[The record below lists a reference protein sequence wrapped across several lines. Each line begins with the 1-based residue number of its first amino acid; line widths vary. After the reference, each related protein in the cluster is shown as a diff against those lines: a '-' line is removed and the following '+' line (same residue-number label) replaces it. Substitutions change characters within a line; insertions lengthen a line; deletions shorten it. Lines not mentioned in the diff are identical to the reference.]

1 MDLKKFR
8 GRFENALKEIDP
20 VIGQSLGQILQREV
34 SLKYNIAEESNLN
47 SALMSAAYPVVT
59 LFFHSGTCNKQQ
71 FNLVLLPVP
80 FVAAFYAW
88 MISGQP
94 DLEISDEHLEG
105 LKEAVDQV
113 FGQVKMAVAD
123 DTSAFVM
130 DKMEIKKAL
139 RAEEAVARVAE
150 GLSGIRCDY
159 EFNSGSEAFKIGYY
173 CWTTIPDYQEDA
185 GKTEAKLDT
194 TNAQKTVHVQPAEFG
209 DIGVQ
214 SSTTGEPVNVDML
227 LDVDLEISVELDR
240 KIMLVSDLLKLGK
253 GSIIELEKSAGEP
266 LDIFVNGRKFAEGE
280 VVVIDDRFGIRLTQL
295 LNPKDRMK
303 SLGS

>member
-8 GRFENALKEIDP
+8 GRFENALKEINP

-34 SLKYNIAEESNLN
+34 SLKYSIADEINLN
-47 SALMSAAYPVVT
+47 QAVSAAAYPLVT
-59 LFFHSGTCNKQQ
+59 LFFHSGTGNKQQ
-71 FNLVLLPVP
+71 FNLILLPVP
-80 FVAAFYAW
+80 FVAAFYSW
-88 MISGQP
+88 MISGEP
-94 DLEISDEHLEG
+94 DQDITDEHLEG
-105 LKEAVDQV
+105 FKEAVDQV
-113 FGQVKMAVAD
+113 FGQLKMTVAD

-130 DKMEIKKAL
+130 AKMEIKKTA
-139 RAEEAVARVAE
+139 RAEEAAGRVAE
-150 GLSGIRCDY
+150 GLSGLRCDY
-159 EFNSGSEAFKIGYY
+159 EFSAGTEVFNIGYY
-173 CWTTIPDYQEDA
+173 CWTTIPDYQDDA
-185 GKTEAKLDT
+185 GKTEAKLET
-194 TNAQKTVHVQPAEFG
+194 TNAQKTVHVQPAEFSDLG
-209 DIGVQ
+209 AQ
-214 SSTTGEPVNVDML
+214 SGTTGEPVNVDML